1 MQNTTMVCIRCTL
14 GVQRLKLMALCA
26 PQCRSMFF
34 SVTAAAGF
42 FLLRPL
48 KIQYLNNASMVTG
61 TMATNV

>member
-1 MQNTTMVCIRCTL
+1 MQNTIMVCIRCTL
-14 GVQRLKLMALCA
+14 GVQRLILVTLFA

-48 KIQYLNNASMVTG
+48 KIQYLKSASMVTG

>member
-1 MQNTTMVCIRCTL
+1 MILVTL
-14 GVQRLKLMALCA
+14 FA

-48 KIQYLNNASMVTG
+48 KIQYLKSASMVTG